1 MAKQA
6 NRKMIGAFV
15 IVAVGILAASI
26 VIFGSGDLFKES
38 LQWVL
43 YFEESVK
50 GLSVGSPVLYRGFQI
65 GEVKKVV
72 VRTDLKDLSDFI
84 QVFVEIYPGSIE
96 IVAEDREYAHWKER
110 VSDLIERGL
119 RAQLVLQS
127 FITGKLAIQMNMYP
141 DKPADLKRLDPAFDE
156 IPTIP
161 STMSKL
167 EASLANL
174 DLQKINDSL
183 ISVLNG
189 VDRILQN
196 PDIDASLSELK
207 SALGDARGLM
217 QNVNSKVDPLSDN
230 LNNTLTDTRA
240 LVNNVKDKVDPLS
253 QSVAEALQS
262 VDTAFKS
269 IDDLVGK
276 RSPTRAE
283 LDNLL
288 KELSGAARSLRVLA
302 EYLQQHPEALIKGK
316 AYKNY

>member
-15 IVAVGILAASI
+15 ILAVGILAASI

-38 LQWVL
+38 LEYVL
-43 YFEESVK
+43 YFEESLK
-50 GLSVGSPVLYRGFQI
+50 GLSVGSPVLYHGFPVGQ
-65 GEVKKVV
+65 VNRVV
-72 VRTDLKDLSDFI
+72 IHADITELKDYIL
-84 QVFVEIYPGSIE
+84 VYVEVYPESVIV
-96 IVAEDREYAHWKER
+96 VAEDMKFNWKGR
-110 VSDLIERGL
+110 MSDLIDHGL
-119 RAQLVLQS
+119 RGQLVPLS
-127 FITGKLAIQMNMYP
+127 LVTGKLAVLLREHADTPIVRKNI
-141 DKPADLKRLDPAFDE
+141 DKNYEE

-183 ISVLNG
+183 ISVLDG

-196 PDIDASLSELK
+196 PDIDASLSELR

-217 QNVNSKVDPLSDN
+217 QNVNSKVDPLADN

-240 LVNNVKDKVDPLS
+240 LVNNVNDKVDPLS

-302 EYLQQHPEALIKGK
+302 DYLQQHPEALIKGK